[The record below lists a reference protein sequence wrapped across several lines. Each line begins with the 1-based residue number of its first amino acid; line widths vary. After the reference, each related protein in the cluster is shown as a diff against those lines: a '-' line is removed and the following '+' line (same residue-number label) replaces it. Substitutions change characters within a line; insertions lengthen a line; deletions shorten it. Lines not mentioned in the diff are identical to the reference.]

1 MALLLAIKLTNQI
14 TRLAEQA
21 SLELECNLT
30 NAYDD
35 GSRKASGCK
44 GEIRN
49 TKTGKRIII
58 LSSES
63 CPDTV
68 RIGIALSDGEPLDEI
83 HVIDAPDAAEK
94 IVGLLTPEL
103 ITHENLAKSGITN
116 LPNLSENPLLASYL
130 CDASTDATAWTAG
143 RRRLHQ
149 TIRAQG
155 FSLDDFTHYPCP
167 TDDTAFGIATVL
179 WTNLAQNAKVRHMV
193 CHHLLAYHDVRP
205 SETIKGRLA
214 YYQDDKKRKAGIR
227 TPIKVRKYLQK
238 FFGKFRTPEE
248 LEQIAETLDGL
259 MQPSDD
265 WDVRL
270 FTDAGIDGWADAYY
284 HITSCMSTE
293 HKHYGAGELETYR
306 CYCTSAMTNGEQ
318 SSGLTLAVLYQD
330 DKPVARAITYENH
343 SGGKCYVRNYGDDR
357 LVRWLDDNGYK
368 HRNYLPSET
377 HLWTEA
383 YDDDNNAYLSPY
395 VDGDPDDAEAE
406 LTRIGRRYYW
416 VISSGGVVLQN
427 CSGYTSATILACE
440 CCGDRISDGDEYD
453 QLALHGNY
461 VTLCSHCARNHCH
474 TVDDEDDIYVDP
486 NDMDNLIG
494 TNSQGYYTQEYLDD
508 RDLVITGDEDVI
520 YLAEAEYCPYSDEY
534 YHVSEFTDLSDEP
547 EFVRDTWAG
556 YISDNDCVRDWLLHR
571 DGTHIDELDCYV
583 HDAHVSAVMARLES
597 EADAE

>member
-1 MALLLAIKLTNQI
+1 MALL
-14 TRLAEQA
+14 
-21 SLELECNLT
+21 
-30 NAYDD
+30 
-35 GSRKASGCK
+35 
-44 GEIRN
+44 
-49 TKTGKRIII
+49 
-58 LSSES
+58 
-63 CPDTV
+63 
-68 RIGIALSDGEPLDEI
+68 
-83 HVIDAPDAAEK
+83 
-94 IVGLLTPEL
+94 
-103 ITHENLAKSGITN
+103 THENLSEAGITN

-130 CDASTDATAWTAG
+130 CDASTSATAFTTG
-143 RRRLHQ
+143 RRMLYR
-149 TIRAQG
+149 TIQAQG
-155 FSLDDFTHYPCP
+155 FSPSDFTHYPP
-167 TDDTAFGIATVL
+167 LHDDKSYDVANAL
-179 WTNLAQNAKVRHMV
+179 WCNLAQSSTEPHMV
-193 CHHLLAYHDVRP
+193 AHHLLAYHDVRP

-238 FFGKFRTPEE
+238 FFGKFRTPEF
-248 LEQIAETLDGL
+248 LEQLARFLDGM

-270 FTDAGIDGWADAYY
+270 FTDAGIDGWSAAYH
-284 HITSCMSTE
+284 HISSCMSTK
-293 HKHYGAGELETYR
+293 HKDYGVGELETFR

-330 DKPVARAITYENH
+330 DKPVARAITYESH

-368 HRNYLPSET
+368 HRNYLPNGT

-383 YDDDNNAYLSPY
+383 YDDDNTAYLSPY

-406 LTRIGRRYYW
+406 LACIGRRYYW

-453 QLALHGNY
+453 QLDLHGND

-486 NDMDNLIG
+486 SDMDNLIA
-494 TNSQGYYTQEYLDD
+494 TNSPGYYTLEYLDD
-508 RDLVITGDEDVI
+508 QGWTVTGDGYVMDWCDVD
-520 YLAEAEYCPYSDEY
+520 LCEHSNEY
-534 YHVSEFTDLSDEP
+534 YHESDFTDLSDEP
-547 EFVRDTWAG
+547 EFVRDTWNG
-556 YISDNDCVRDWLLHR
+556 YINDNGRVYDYFYRQYGVY
-571 DGTHIDELDCYV
+571 INELDTYV
-583 HDAHVSAVMARLES
+583 HKNHVDDVMARLES

>member
-1 MALLLAIKLTNQI
+1 MALLAK
-14 TRLAEQA
+14 
-21 SLELECNLT
+21 
-30 NAYDD
+30 
-35 GSRKASGCK
+35 K
-44 GEIRN
+44 
-49 TKTGKRIII
+49 
-58 LSSES
+58 
-63 CPDTV
+63 
-68 RIGIALSDGEPLDEI
+68 
-83 HVIDAPDAAEK
+83 
-94 IVGLLTPEL
+94 LTPEL
-103 ITHENLAKSGITN
+103 ITHENLSEAGITN
-116 LPNLSENPLLASYL
+116 LPNLSNNPLLASYL
-130 CDASTDATAWTAG
+130 CDASTSATAWTAG

-167 TDDTAFGIATVL
+167 TDDKSYEVATVL
-179 WTNLAQNAKVRHMV
+179 WTNLAQNARVWHMV
-193 CHHLLAYHDVRP
+193 AHHLLAYHDVRP
-205 SETIKGRLA
+205 SETIEGRLA

-259 MQPSDD
+259 MRGTDEY
-265 WDVRL
+265 DVRIY
-270 FTDAGIDGWADAYY
+270 DDSQIDGWADAYY
-284 HITSCMSTE
+284 RITSCMNTQTNA
-293 HKHYGAGELETYR
+293 YGVGELDTYR

-330 DKPVARAITYENH
+330 DKPVARSITYTSSCGE
-343 SGGKCYVRNYGDDR
+343 KCYVRNYGDDR
-357 LVRWLDDNGYK
+357 LVRWLDDNGYE
-368 HRNYLPSET
+368 HRNYLPIGT
-377 HLWTEA
+377 PLWTEA
-383 YDDDNNAYLSPY
+383 YDDDNNTYLSPY

-427 CSGYTSATILACE
+427 CSGYTRGIHLTCD

-453 QLALHGNY
+453 QLDLHGND
-461 VTLCSHCARNHCH
+461 VTLCYSCVGNHCH

-486 NDMDNLIG
+486 SDMDNLIS

-508 RDLVITGDEDVI
+508 RDLVVTGDEDVI
-520 YLAEAEYCPYSDEY
+520 RLAEAEYCLYSDEY
-534 YHVSEFTDLSDEP
+534 YHESDFTDLSDEP

-556 YISDNDCVRDWLLHR
+556 YINDSGCVHDWLLRR
-571 DGTHIDELDCYV
+571 DGTYIVELDCYV